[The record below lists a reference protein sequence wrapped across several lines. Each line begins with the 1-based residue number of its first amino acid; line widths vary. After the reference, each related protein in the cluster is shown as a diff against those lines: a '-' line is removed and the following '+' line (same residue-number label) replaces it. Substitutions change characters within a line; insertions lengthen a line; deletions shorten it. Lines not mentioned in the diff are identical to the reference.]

1 MMSELDVAN
10 HQYSLA
16 ARIRAL
22 QSDSLNKILDLSPT
36 HCVTFDK
43 LFELCFG
50 FLNIK
55 MEMLIL
61 PLRIDMMI
69 KRHVRYTK
77 LFSDAG
83 GNGGGSNGGNERR
96 IYSQSVD
103 THTMDIQVRY
113 NYCQSI
119 LHTYRYC

>member
-1 MMSELDVAN
+1 MSELDVAN

-16 ARIRAL
+16 ASVRAL
-22 QSDSLNKILDLSPT
+22 QSDSLSRVLDLSPK

-61 PLRIDMMI
+61 LTFED
-69 KRHVRYTK
+69 RY
-77 LFSDAG
+77 D
-83 GNGGGSNGGNERR
+83 
-96 IYSQSVD
+96 D
-103 THTMDIQVRY
+103 
-113 NYCQSI
+113 
-119 LHTYRYC
+119 